1 MKIDYVIPLT
11 RIEKND
17 NMNDFKTKAKTG
29 KDFAIILFDKVAED
43 VENTIIEISLDG
55 MSLKT
60 YLCEDSDTS
69 LTIQPL
75 SEGGCTYKIT
85 QLVNGNAYV
94 SEGDFAIV
102 SDIQSGSET
111 RHIPF
116 YEKFDKSDYYELVKF
131 ILPERVTEGEEIH
144 LAWKLEPELFEN
156 IHLGTRKCKESMKLI
171 RNECLTPTT
180 SDVSFSIQEFSDAMI
195 YLEFMLKNGQIF
207 GIKINGEVHNN
218 SSYVGNDPRSYSI
231 MWSQH
236 WEDCG
241 ETQRV
246 EVTNVVDVQ
255 DPRSNY
261 RSNYIPHL

>member
-1 MKIDYVIPLT
+1 
-11 RIEKND
+11 
-17 NMNDFKTKAKTG
+17 
-29 KDFAIILFDKVAED
+29 
-43 VENTIIEISLDG
+43 
-55 MSLKT
+55 
-60 YLCEDSDTS
+60 
-69 LTIQPL
+69 
-75 SEGGCTYKIT
+75 
-85 QLVNGNAYV
+85 
-94 SEGDFAIV
+94 
-102 SDIQSGSET
+102 
-111 RHIPF
+111 
-116 YEKFDKSDYYELVKF
+116 
-131 ILPERVTEGEEIH
+131 
-144 LAWKLEPELFEN
+144 
-156 IHLGTRKCKESMKLI
+156 MKLI
-171 RNECLTPTT
+171 RNECITPTT

-218 SSYVGNDPRSYSI
+218 SSYVRNEPKSYSI

>member
-1 MKIDYVIPLT
+1 MRKSKMRERYVDTLAKLYEYSTSNYSKRQFTQFHDT
-11 RIEKND
+11 R
-17 NMNDFKTKAKTG
+17 
-29 KDFAIILFDKVAED
+29 
-43 VENTIIEISLDG
+43 
-55 MSLKT
+55 
-60 YLCEDSDTS
+60 
-69 LTIQPL
+69 
-75 SEGGCTYKIT
+75 EGGYTYKIT

-218 SSYVGNDPRSYSI
+218 SYVINAPKSYSI

-246 EVTNVVDVQ
+246 EVTKVVQ
-255 DPRSNY
+255 DPRPTY
-261 RSNYIPHL
+261 QSNYILRL

>member
-1 MKIDYVIPLT
+1 
-11 RIEKND
+11 
-17 NMNDFKTKAKTG
+17 
-29 KDFAIILFDKVAED
+29 
-43 VENTIIEISLDG
+43 
-55 MSLKT
+55 
-60 YLCEDSDTS
+60 
-69 LTIQPL
+69 
-75 SEGGCTYKIT
+75 
-85 QLVNGNAYV
+85 
-94 SEGDFAIV
+94 
-102 SDIQSGSET
+102 
-111 RHIPF
+111 
-116 YEKFDKSDYYELVKF
+116 
-131 ILPERVTEGEEIH
+131 
-144 LAWKLEPELFEN
+144 
-156 IHLGTRKCKESMKLI
+156 MKLI

-218 SSYVGNDPRSYSI
+218 YSGSYSI

>member
-1 MKIDYVIPLT
+1 MDS
-11 RIEKND
+11 
-17 NMNDFKTKAKTG
+17 FKTKAKTG

-55 MSLKT
+55 MPLKT

-75 SEGGCTYKIT
+75 SEGVYTYKIT
-85 QLVNGNAYV
+85 QLVNGNTYV

-116 YEKFDKSDYYELVKF
+116 YEKFDESDYSKLVKF
-131 ILPERVTEGEEIH
+131 KLPERVIEGEEIH

-156 IHLGTRKCKESMKLI
+156 IYLGTRKFKESMKLI

-180 SDVSFSIQEFSDAMI
+180 SDVSFSIQEFSDVTI

-207 GIKINGEVHNN
+207 GIKINGAMSEVHN
-218 SSYVGNDPRSYSI
+218 YYRDAPKSYSI
-231 MWSQH
+231 MWDQH

-246 EVTNVVDVQ
+246 EVTNVVNVQ
-255 DPRSNY
+255 DPRSNHMP
-261 RSNYIPHL
+261 RL